1 VKRLIVTADDFG
13 AAEAVNVAVAQ
24 GHERGILTSASL
36 MVAAPA
42 CADAVA
48 RAKQLPKLRVGLHLV
63 LVEGAPMLPASALP
77 DLVRDGL
84 FRTDMARMGA
94 DIFFRPRVRKQLAAE
109 IEAQF
114 EAFQRTGLVLD
125 HVNTHK
131 HYHLHPTIAGLMLR
145 IGRRY
150 GMAASRAPIEP
161 RAILAAVEP
170 SAALPA
176 SYLTEPW
183 ARIVRA
189 RYRGAG
195 VAVADQV
202 FGLAWSGAMTQDRVA
217 GIVRNLPEGLS
228 ELYLHPATAGGF
240 EGAADGYAYAGE
252 LAALLA
258 PDTRAAIAE
267 RGARLGGF
275 SDLI

>member
-1 VKRLIVTADDFG
+1 
-13 AAEAVNVAVAQ
+13 
-24 GHERGILTSASL
+24 
-36 MVAAPA
+36 MVAGPG

-48 RAKQLPKLRVGLHLV
+48 RAKRLPKLRVGLHLV
-63 LVEGAPMLPASALP
+63 LVEGRPALPPAELP
-77 DLVRDGL
+77 DLVTGEGF
-84 FRTDMARMGA
+84 FRTDMAVMGA
-94 DIFFRPRVRKQLAAE
+94 EIFLRPKVRRQLAAE

-114 EAFQRTGLVLD
+114 EAFARTGLALD

-145 IGRRY
+145 IGRRH

-161 RAILAAVEP
+161 HAILAAVEP
-170 SAALPA
+170 AAALPP

-183 ARIVRA
+183 ARMVRA
-189 RYRGAG
+189 RYRRAG

-228 ELYLHPATAGGF
+228 ELYLHPATADGF
-240 EGAADGYAYAGE
+240 EGAAEGYDYAGE
-252 LAALLA
+252 LAALVA
-258 PDTRAAIAE
+258 PDTRAAITE

-275 SDLI
+275 SEFL

>member
-1 VKRLIVTADDFG
+1 MEIGHREGVL
-13 AAEAVNVAVAQ
+13 AA
-24 GHERGILTSASL
+24 ASL
-36 MVAAPA
+36 MVGASG
-42 CADAVA
+42 CDDAVA
-48 RAKQLPKLRVGLHLV
+48 RAKRLPKLRVGLHLV
-63 LVEGAPMLPASALP
+63 LVEGRPVLSPSAVP
-77 DLVRDGL
+77 DLVTSAGL
-84 FRTDMARMGA
+84 FRTDMAVMGA
-94 DIFFRPRVRKQLAAE
+94 EIFFRLKVRRQLAAE

-114 EAFQRTGLVLD
+114 EAFARTGLALD

-161 RAILAAVEP
+161 HATLAAVEP
-170 SAALPA
+170 SAALP
-176 SYLTEPW
+176 SSSLTGPW
-183 ARIVRA
+183 ARMVRS
-189 RYRGAG
+189 RYRRVG

-202 FGLAWSGAMTQDRVA
+202 FGLAWSGAMTQARVA
-217 GIVRNLPEGLS
+217 GIVRNLPAGLS

-240 EGAADGYAYAGE
+240 EGAAEGYDYAGE

-275 SDLI
+275 SDLV